1 MIKIARSEKPP
12 FLRTSQSNTRYNDV
26 TVKKTLW
33 EMQHKKCCYC
43 EKNIPLKYESEVE
56 HFRPRK
62 GFCELKNVWS
72 NLLLACRS
80 CNGAK
85 KNQFPLLRDGNPSVI
100 DPSDP
105 SIDPEDHIEFL
116 VGEQFSKEVEGNCV
130 AKAASI
136 LGDSTIRCIDL
147 ASSDHLRA
155 RKLFYRNNFIPSYRN
170 LLRGLKN
177 GDTTQ
182 AEEEQARIR
191 EMLSASGEYSA
202 LVKTAAF
209 AYALDQYGV

>member
-1 MIKIARSEKPP
+1 
-12 FLRTSQSNTRYNDV
+12 
-26 TVKKTLW
+26 
-33 EMQHKKCCYC
+33 MQHKKCSYC
-43 EKNIPLKYESEVE
+43 EKNIPLKYAGSQVE

-72 NLLLACRS
+72 NLLLACAS

-85 KNQFPLLRDGNPSVI
+85 KNQFPLLPDGNPSVI

-116 VGEQFSKEVEGNCV
+116 VGEQFSREVEGNCV
-130 AKAASI
+130 AKAGSI
-136 LGDSTIRCIDL
+136 LGEPTIQCIDL

-155 RKLFYRNNFIPSYRN
+155 RKLFYENNFMVAYRN
-170 LLRGLKN
+170 LLRGLNN
-177 GDTTQ
+177 GDTAQ
-182 AEEEQARIR
+182 AQEEQARIR

-202 LVKTAAF
+202 LVKTAAVE
-209 AYALDQYGV
+209 YSLDELGV